1 MAYGGEM
8 KFYRKFAVRMYMFSK
23 KAIDHSFL
31 TKYTLPIVVIVKRE
45 NR

>member
-8 KFYRKFAVRMYMFSK
+8 KFYRKFAVRMMFSK
-23 KAIDHSFL
+23 KAIDDSFL